1 MQGRVG
7 PPLAQPVFDLVKLG
21 FKRMM
26 APNEACEPVFFGAPL
41 VGAAAMLIAVML
53 VPIAGVYAPAP
64 VTGDLIVLIYLLA
77 IPGVALMIA
86 GSASGS
92 PYGAI
97 GFSREMAMMIAYEGP
112 IVLIAIAV
120 ALRVGLASG
129 GAPTF
134 SLTEIVR
141 YQQAHGPFLF
151 DPVMWPAI
159 VAFAFFYPANLGIVP
174 FDIPEAETEVLE
186 GPLLEYSGPA
196 LALFKIMSALKSVVV
211 LGLGDC
217 AVHAAAAHRP
227 RRVRR
232 LARSDAGARSHR
244 RDGGAR
250 RGGAHAHRSGL
261 RLLPEMA
268 VGAGFHQSPR
278 RRLVH
283 RGRRAVTV
291 LAKLK
296 DVAARSPWLYRIN
309 AGSCNGCDVELATTA
324 LIPRYDVER
333 LGCQY
338 CGSPRHA
345 DIVLITGPLTR
356 HVLEAAKRVY
366 AEIPDPKVT
375 VAVGVCPISGGIFR
389 ESYAVCAP
397 IDQYFPVDVNVPGC
411 PPRPPAIIEGV
422 AKAIA
427 IWRERL

>member
-1 MQGRVG
+1 
-7 PPLAQPVFDLVKLG
+7 
-21 FKRMM
+21 MM

-41 VGAAAMLIAVML
+41 IGAAAMLIAVML

-120 ALRVGLASG
+120 GLRVGLASG

-141 YQQAHGPFLF
+141 YQQAHGMLLF

-211 LGLGDC
+211 LGLGDR
-217 AVHAAAAHRP
+217 AVHAAAA
-227 RRVRR
+227 RRLRRLGR
-232 LARSDAGARSHR
+232 LARSDASAGPRR

-268 VGAGFHQSPR
+268 ADAGFHQPPR

-375 VAVGVCPISGGIFR
+375 IAVGVCPISGGIFR
-389 ESYAVCAP
+389 ESYAICAP